1 MNRCAADRCATL
13 FQMADPRF
21 RVLYS
26 DIGGVLGTNGWDG
39 GIRHNVCLKFNLSSD
54 EIDKRHQLMFDSYER
69 GFLKFEEYLRWV
81 FFGAERPFSLES
93 VRDFALSASVPWPE
107 NIALFHHVKTANR
120 LKFGLISNEGQGIT
134 EYRVK
139 TFGLRE
145 VADFIV
151 VSHCVH
157 MRKPDRQIWQLALD
171 LAQVTPD
178 QCIYVDDREMFV
190 NVAADM
196 GFTAFQHVDLA
207 STREKFERLG
217 LVTK

>member
-1 MNRCAADRCATL
+1 
-13 FQMADPRF
+13 MADPRF

-26 DIGGVLGTNGWDG
+26 DIGGVLGTNGWDSE
-39 GIRHNVCLKFNLSSD
+39 IRRRVCAKFNLPAG
-54 EIDKRHQLMFDSYER
+54 EIDKRHQLMFDCYER
-69 GFLKFEEYLRWV
+69 GFMKFEEYLRWV
-81 FFGAERPFSLES
+81 FFNSPRPFNLEAL
-93 VRDFALSASVPWPE
+93 RDYALSASIPWPD
-107 NIALFHHVKTANR
+107 NIALFHEVKKANR

-134 EYRVK
+134 EYRVN

-171 LAQVTPD
+171 LAQATPD

-190 NVAADM
+190 NVAAAI
-196 GFTAFQHVDLA
+196 GFTAFQHVDLD
-207 STREKFERLG
+207 STRAKFEQLG
-217 LVTK
+217 LLTTSVAC

>member
-1 MNRCAADRCATL
+1 
-13 FQMADPRF
+13 MAYSRF

-26 DIGGVLGTNGWDG
+26 DIGGVLGTNGWDTA
-39 GIRHNVCLKFNLSSD
+39 IRHDVCLKFNLSPD

-81 FFGAERPFSLES
+81 FFGSPRSLSLETL
-93 VRDFALSASVPWPE
+93 RDYAFSASVPWPQ
-107 NIALFHHVKTANR
+107 NIALFQSVRRANG

-134 EYRVK
+134 EHRVT

-145 VADFIV
+145 LADFIV

-178 QCIYVDDREMFV
+178 QCVYVDDREVFV
-190 NVAADM
+190 DVAADI
-196 GFTAFQHVDLA
+196 GFTAFQHVDLE
-207 STREKFERLG
+207 STREKFKSLG
-217 LVTK
+217 LATE

>member
-1 MNRCAADRCATL
+1 
-13 FQMADPRF
+13 MADPRF

-26 DIGGVLGTNGWDG
+26 DIGGVLGTNGWDTQ
-39 GIRHNVCLKFNLSSD
+39 IRHDVCLKFNVSPD

-81 FFGAERPFSLES
+81 FFASPRTFSLETL
-93 VRDFALSASVPWPE
+93 RDFAFTASIPWPE
-107 NIALFHHVKTANR
+107 NIALFNRVKKANG

-134 EYRVK
+134 EYRMNA
-139 TFGLRE
+139 FGLRD
-145 VADFIV
+145 VADFMV

-157 MRKPDRQIWQLALD
+157 MRKPDREIWQLALD

-190 NVAADM
+190 NVAATL
-196 GFTAFQHVDLA
+196 GFTAFQHVDLD
-207 STREKFERLG
+207 STREKFQRLG
-217 LVTK
+217 LTV